1 MFLYSSWIRT
11 SSSWSPTRQPS
22 LSPLLLLG
30 LVTWSTSSSSA
41 ASHGHINLSVT
52 GTQTVEG
59 SVLPDGL
66 VLQLVDL
73 ITAEINDQDGRDE
86 ELLQKPGTS
95 WFIEASVTEQ
105 SSCFCSSGQILAPGC
120 YWFHSPF
127 RGSTVFPFLVKEL
140 WVEWWSHYLLTLVT
154 SSYFTLTYL
163 GCDWQTDECRLHRH
177 CHDGGAWELWHHHH
191 TETSSS
197 ASFPSSF
204 TLSLFFTSLF
214 TFLLS
219 RLPSCSFL
227 IPSSL
232 HLLLPSF
239 LCLVPWFL
247 SFLPPLLCSSFFLCF
262 HLFFLFFL
270 VFPSLLLPNSL
281 FLLYCCLF
289 VFTSSSLSFVLSLV
303 HVLLRLPC
311 LSSFLPRLMLLKVNV
326 CKR

>member
-95 WFIEASVTEQ
+95 WFIEATVNQQ

-197 ASFPSSF
+197 ASFLFYTFTFLHVTLHFPPVSSSLLFIPHSFLSSPPSSF
-204 TLSLFFTSLF
+204 LSLFGSL
-214 TFLLS
+214 
-219 RLPSCSFL
+219 
-227 IPSSL
+227 I
-232 HLLLPSF
+232 
-239 LCLVPWFL
+239 
-247 SFLPPLLCSSFFLCF
+247 
-262 HLFFLFFL
+262 L
-270 VFPSLLLPNSL
+270 VFPPSFTLLVFLSL
-281 FLLYCCLF
+281 FPPLF
-289 VFTSSSLSFVLSLV
+289 LV
-303 HVLLRLPC
+303 LPC
-311 LSSFLPRLMLLKVNV
+311 LSFPPPT
-326 CKR
+326 